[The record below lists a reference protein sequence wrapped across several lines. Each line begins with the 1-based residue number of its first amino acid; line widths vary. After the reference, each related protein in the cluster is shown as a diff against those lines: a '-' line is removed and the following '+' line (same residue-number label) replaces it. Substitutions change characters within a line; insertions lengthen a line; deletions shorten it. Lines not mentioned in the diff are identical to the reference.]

1 MDMQSMT
8 EATTGVQ
15 SGALQWI
22 DTARLV
28 PFSRNLRTQQID
40 ADVDAIAQSMRE
52 KGYLLEKPM
61 LVRPRGEGFEIIG
74 GHTRFA
80 AAQRAGLE
88 RVLCAVCELDDEE
101 ATLRNASDNVATP
114 PPWYDLC
121 LYVYR
126 NAVKDSKKGLSA
138 ADLTKAATG
147 KDGQVAWN
155 LAGMLRAAGEVL
167 SQTNFEVSLLDP
179 AVNLTRHVASIKAL
193 PREYHSP
200 VLELLLEH
208 GWSVKDTQAA
218 VERVQAVVTA
228 RPAWLKTPTP
238 VARVAIEPSFAK
250 TVQSALATLADC
262 HTRLPATVTLYT
274 LRETEDTKD
283 INGRAHRRMDAV
295 PQEFAARARFEADMA
310 HADLT
315 SARAIE
321 AAYRAISQRIND
333 QAHTSETWVPVL
345 TDEEEAERAA
355 RAVELERLQDR
366 AAFMPRLLRGDVVE
380 QLRGLPD
387 GYFDLVCID
396 PPYNMDKAGWDSFGS
411 GREFAAWARPW
422 LKECQRVL
430 KDTGAIYV
438 FGINRML
445 SHLQHEMDGLGLH
458 YRNWIT
464 WDTIQGAGGGLWVNR
479 TEAILYY
486 SKTADTFE
494 DADAVKLERHE
505 ENVREYKGREYFFKN
520 PSNIWRFPCVDD
532 KHPERTDHP
541 TQKPVELIERIVRAS
556 SPAGGQVLD
565 CFMGSGTTGVAC
577 MRSRRHATGIDMSAQ
592 YLAIAQ
598 ARFDATEVPAP

>member
-1 MDMQSMT
+1 MHNIQIDSEFQA
-8 EATTGVQ
+8 ATPV
-15 SGALQWI
+15 AQWLN
-22 DTARLV
+22 AELLV
-28 PFSRNLRTQQID
+28 PFSHNVRTRQNDDDIE
-40 ADVDAIAQSMRE
+40 AIAASMRE
-52 KGYLLEKPM
+52 KGFLPEKPL
-61 LVRPRGEGFEIIG
+61 LVRPQGGRFEIVG
-74 GHTRFA
+74 GHTRHA
-80 AAQRAGLE
+80 AAKRAGLE
-88 RVLCAVCELDDEE
+88 RVLCVVRDMDDDE

-114 PPWYDLC
+114 PPWFDLC

-126 NAVKDSKKGLSA
+126 NAVKSSKTGLSKTA
-138 ADLTKAATG
+138 LTMAATG
-147 KDGQVAWN
+147 KTGTVAKN
-155 LAGMLRAAGEVL
+155 LASALEDAGMAIEQSHIDV
-167 SQTNFEVSLLDP
+167 TLLPQDR
-179 AVNLTRHVASIKAL
+179 NLTQHCAAIAAL
-193 PREYHSP
+193 PTDQYAP
-200 VLELLLEH
+200 MLALLLEH

-321 AAYRAISQRIND
+321 SAYRAISQRIND
-333 QAHTSETWVPVL
+333 QAQASETWVPVL

-366 AAFMPRLLRGDVVE
+366 AAFMPRLLHGDVVE

>member
-1 MDMQSMT
+1 MT
-8 EATTGVQ
+8 ATPQLIPVWNLHDHPQNPRLALREDVVSAIVAGLSDGFDPAHALIVRPLGNEYQ
-15 SGALQWI
+15 VLSGHHRKA
-22 DTARLV
+22 AAMKAG
-28 PFSRNLRTQQID
+28 ID
-40 ADVDAIAQSMRE
+40 AVPCWVREMDDEDAYMALATSNSQGELSPLEIGIHALHCVGLSEGGRGK
-52 KGYLLEKPM
+52 KGGLSRYAES
-61 LVRPRGEGFEIIG
+61 IG
-74 GHTRFA
+74 KHKDTISAARMA
-80 AAQRAGLE
+80 AAVFSKL
-88 RVLCAVCELDDEE
+88 
-101 ATLRNASDNVATP
+101 SDQP
-114 PPWYDLC
+114 D
-121 LYVYR
+121 
-126 NAVKDSKKGLSA
+126 GLSDKTA
-138 ADLTKAATG
+138 HLSTIHSLPTDHWVSMVDL
-147 KDGQVAWN
+147 
-155 LAGMLRAAGEVL
+155 M
-167 SQTNFEVSLLDP
+167 
-179 AVNLTRHVASIKAL
+179 
-193 PREYHSP
+193 
-200 VLELLLEH
+200 LEH

-218 VERVQAVVTA
+218 VERVKSVVAA
-228 RPAWLKTPTP
+228 RPAWFKAALP
-238 VARVAIEPSFAK
+238 VARIAIEPSFAK
-250 TVQSALATLADC
+250 TVLASLVTLAAC
-262 HTRLPATVTLYT
+262 HDRLPDVVTLYS
-274 LRETEDTKD
+274 LRDTDETKE
-283 INGRAHRRMDAV
+283 INGREHRKREAV
-295 PQEFAARARFEADMA
+295 PQEFAARAHFEAAMA
-310 HADLT
+310 QADLT

-321 AAYRAISQRIND
+321 GCYRDIAQRID
-333 QAHTSETWVPVL
+333 AEAHASEAWVPVL
-345 TDEEEAERAA
+345 TDAEEKARAERAE
-355 RAVELERLQDR
+355 ELARLQDR
-366 AAFMPRLLRGDVVE
+366 ASFMPRLLHGDVVE

-387 GYFDLVCID
+387 GQFDLVCID

-411 GREFAAWARPW
+411 GKEFAAWARTW

-486 SKTADTFE
+486 SKTANTFE

-556 SPAGGQVLD
+556 SPVEGRVLD
-565 CFMGSGTTGVAC
+565 CFLGSGTTGVAC

>member
-1 MDMQSMT
+1 MHSIQIDSEFQTTAPVAQWLNT
-8 EATTGVQ
+8 E
-15 SGALQWI
+15 L
-22 DTARLV
+22 LV
-28 PFSRNLRTQQID
+28 PFSHNVRTRQNDEDIE
-40 ADVDAIAQSMRE
+40 AIAASMRE
-52 KGYLLEKPM
+52 KGFLPEKPL
-61 LVRPRGEGFEIIG
+61 LVRPQGERFEIVG
-74 GHTRFA
+74 GHTRHA
-80 AAQRAGLE
+80 AAKLAGME
-88 RVLCAVCELDDEE
+88 RVLCVVRDMDDDE

-114 PPWYDLC
+114 PPWFDLC

-126 NAVKDSKKGLSA
+126 NAVKDSKKGLSRTA
-138 ADLTKAATG
+138 LTAAATG
-147 KDGQVAWN
+147 RTGKAAIDMARALGD
-155 LAGMLRAAGEVL
+155 AGGVL
-167 SQTNFEVSLLDP
+167 EQCRDVSTLLDP
-179 AVNLTRHVASIKAL
+179 DRNLTHHCAAISAL
-193 PREYHSP
+193 PTEQYAP
-200 VLELLLEH
+200 MLTLLLEH

-218 VERVQAVVTA
+218 VERVKSVIVA
-228 RPAWLKTPTP
+228 RPEWLKTPTP
-238 VARVAIEPSFAK
+238 VSRVAIEPSYAK
-250 TVQSALATLADC
+250 TVLSALTTLTAC
-262 HTRLPATVTLYT
+262 HDRLPESVALYE
-274 LRETEDTKD
+274 LRDTGDTKE
-283 INGRAHRRMDAV
+283 INGREHRRREAV
-295 PQEFAARARFEADMA
+295 AQDFAARAQFEVEMA
-310 HADLT
+310 HADLS

-321 AAYRAISQRIND
+321 ACYRAISQRID
-333 QAHTSETWVPVL
+333 AQANASETWVPVL
-345 TDEEEAERAA
+345 TDAEEQSRAA
-355 RAVELERLQDR
+355 RAVELARLQDR
-366 AAFMPRLLRGDVVE
+366 ASFMPRLLQGDVVE

-387 GYFDLVCID
+387 GYFDLVCVD

-411 GREFAAWARPW
+411 GKDFAAWARPW

-430 KDTGAIYV
+430 KDTGGIYV

-486 SKTADTFE
+486 GKTANTFE

-541 TQKPVELIERIVRAS
+541 TQKPTELIERIVRAS

-565 CFMGSGTTGVAC
+565 CFVGSGTTGVAC
-577 MRSRRHATGIDMSAQ
+577 MRARRHATGIDMSAQ

>member
-1 MDMQSMT
+1 MT
-8 EATTGVQ
+8 NSILTNTTMTTAPQLIPVWNLQDHPQNPRLALREDVVSAIVAGLADGFDPAHALIVRPLGNEYQ
-15 SGALQWI
+15 VLSGHHRKA
-22 DTARLV
+22 AAMKAG
-28 PFSRNLRTQQID
+28 ID
-40 ADVDAIAQSMRE
+40 AV
-52 KGYLLEKPM
+52 PCW
-61 LVRPRGEGFEIIG
+61 VR
-74 GHTRFA
+74 
-80 AAQRAGLE
+80 
-88 RVLCAVCELDDEE
+88 ELDDEAAYMALVTSNSQGE
-101 ATLRNASDNVATP
+101 LSPLEIGLHALNCVDKAQGKRGGGLTAYAS
-114 PPWYDLC
+114 
-121 LYVYR
+121 
-126 NAVKDSKKGLSA
+126 
-138 ADLTKAATG
+138 ATG
-147 KDGQVAWN
+147 KDESYIRQI
-155 LAGMLRAAGEVL
+155 RKAAEV
-167 SQTNFEVSLLDP
+167 F
-179 AVNLTRHVASIKAL
+179 VASGVNSEGLQTKTQHLAAIHAL
-193 PREYHSP
+193 PSEHWQTA
-200 VLELLLEH
+200 VQLMLEH

-218 VERVQAVVTA
+218 VERVQSVVAA
-228 RPAWLKTPTP
+228 RPGWLKTPTP
-238 VARVAIEPSFAK
+238 VARVAIEPSFSK
-250 TVQSALATLADC
+250 TVLSTLAMLSDC
-262 HTRLPATVTLYT
+262 CARLPELVTLYRLQDT
-274 LRETEDTKD
+274 DETKE
-283 INGRAHRRMDAV
+283 INGREHRKRAAV
-295 PQEFAARARFEADMA
+295 AYEFSARQCFINATAK
-310 HADLT
+310 ADLT
-315 SARAIE
+315 SAKVIE
-321 AAYRAISQRIND
+321 SMYRDIARRID
-333 QAHTSETWVPVL
+333 AEAHAGESWVPVL
-345 TDEEEAERAA
+345 TDAEEQARAA
-355 RAVELERLQDR
+355 RAVELARLQDR
-366 AAFMPRLLRGDVVE
+366 ASFMPRLMHGDVVE

-387 GYFDLVCID
+387 GSFDLVCID

-411 GREFAAWARPW
+411 GKEFAAWARPW

-532 KHPERTDHP
+532 KHPERTEHP

-556 SPAGGQVLD
+556 SPVDGRVLD
-565 CFMGSGTTGVAC
+565 CFLGSGTTGVAC

>member
-1 MDMQSMT
+1 MDLQSMT
-8 EATTGVQ
+8 EAVVGAQ

-28 PFSRNLRTQQID
+28 PFSRNVRTQQID
-40 ADVDAIAQSMRE
+40 ADVEIIAQSMRE
-52 KGYLLEKPM
+52 KGYLLEKPI
-61 LVRPRGEGFEIIG
+61 LARPHGDGFEIVG

-80 AAQRAGLE
+80 AAKRAGLE
-88 RVLCAVCELDDEE
+88 RVLCVVSDLDDEE

-126 NAVKDSKKGLSA
+126 NAVKSSKTGLSRTA
-138 ADLTKAATG
+138 LTAAATG
-147 KDGQVAWN
+147 KTGKVAENWAKF
-155 LAGMLRAAGEVL
+155 LYEAGALIEQSHIDVG
-167 SQTNFEVSLLDP
+167 LLP
-179 AVNLTRHVASIKAL
+179 ADRNLTQHSAVINAL
-193 PREYHSP
+193 PEASKRAM
-200 VLELLLEH
+200 LDLLLEH
-208 GWSVKDTQAA
+208 GWSVKDTLAA
-218 VERVQAVVTA
+218 VERVQAVEQL
-228 RPAWLKTPTP
+228 RPSWLKTPTP
-238 VARVAIEPSFAK
+238 LARVAIEPSFAK
-250 TVQSALATLADC
+250 TVQSTLTSMADC
-262 HTRLPATVTLYT
+262 HARLPDVVTLYR
-274 LRETEDTKD
+274 LEDTTETKE
-283 INGRAHRRMDAV
+283 INGREHRKREAV
-295 PQEFAARARFEADMA
+295 AYEFAARAEFEQTLA
-310 HADLT
+310 HTELT
-315 SARAIE
+315 SAKAVE
-321 AAYRAISQRIND
+321 ACYRALAQRID
-333 QAHTSETWVPVL
+333 TQAHASETWGPVL
-345 TDEEEAERAA
+345 TDEEERERAA
-355 RAVELERLQDR
+355 RAAELARLQDR
-366 AAFMPRLLRGDVVE
+366 EAFMPRLLHGDVVE
-380 QLRGLPD
+380 QLRALPD
-387 GYFDLVCID
+387 AHFDLVCID

-411 GREFAAWARPW
+411 GRDFAEWARPW

-430 KDTGAIYV
+430 KDSGAIYV

-486 SKTADTFE
+486 SKTVDTFE

-532 KHPERTDHP
+532 KHPERTEHP

-556 SPAGGQVLD
+556 SPVGGRVLD
-565 CFMGSGTTGVAC
+565 CFLGSGTTGVAC

-598 ARFDATEVPAP
+598 ARFDATEVPVP

>member
-1 MDMQSMT
+1 MT
-8 EATTGVQ
+8 EAVVGAQ
-15 SGALQWI
+15 SCALQWI

-28 PFSRNLRTQQID
+28 PFVRNIRTVLVD
-40 ADVDAIAQSMRE
+40 ADVDDIAQSMRE

-61 LVRPRGEGFEIIG
+61 LVRPQGDGFEIIG

-80 AAQRAGLE
+80 AAKRAGLE
-88 RVLCAVCELDDEE
+88 RVLCVVSALNDEE
-101 ATLRNASDNVATP
+101 ATLRNASDNAAKP
-114 PPWYDLC
+114 PPWYDTC

-126 NAVKDSKKGLSA
+126 NATKASKKGLSRA
-138 ADLTKAATG
+138 ALTAAATQKTG
-147 KDGQVAWN
+147 DSAKTMGRY
-155 LAGMLRAAGEVL
+155 LSEAGEAL
-167 SQTNFEVSLLDP
+167 EQSEIDFTLLDHER
-179 AVNLTRHVASIKAL
+179 NLTLHCAAINAL
-193 PREYHSP
+193 PSASKRAM
-200 VLELLLEH
+200 LDLLLEH

-218 VERVQAVVTA
+218 VERVLAVEQL
-228 RPAWLKTPTP
+228 RPSWLKTPTP
-238 VARVAIEPSFAK
+238 LARVAIEPSFAK
-250 TVQSALATLADC
+250 TVQSTLTSMADC
-262 HTRLPATVTLYT
+262 HARLPDVVTLYR
-274 LRETEDTKD
+274 LEDADETKE
-283 INGRAHRRMDAV
+283 INGREHRKREAV
-295 PQEFAARARFEADMA
+295 AYEFAARAEFEQTLA
-310 HADLT
+310 HTELT
-315 SARAIE
+315 SAKAVE
-321 AAYRAISQRIND
+321 ACYRALAQRID
-333 QAHTSETWVPVL
+333 TQAHASETWVPVL
-345 TDEEEAERAA
+345 TDEEERERAA
-355 RAVELERLQDR
+355 RAAELARLQDR
-366 AAFMPRLLRGDVVE
+366 EAFMPRLLHGDVVE
-380 QLRGLPD
+380 QLRALPD
-387 GYFDLVCID
+387 THFDLVCID

-411 GREFAAWARPW
+411 GKEFAAWARPW

-430 KDTGAIYV
+430 KGTGAIYV

-445 SHLQHEMDGLGLH
+445 SHLQHEMDGMGLH

-556 SPAGGQVLD
+556 SPAGGTVLD

-577 MRSRRHATGIDMSAQ
+577 MKSRRHATGIDQSAH
-592 YLAIAQ
+592 YIAIAQ
-598 ARFDATEVPAP
+598 ARFDATEVPAA

>member
-1 MDMQSMT
+1 MHNILIDSEFQAVAPVAQWLNT
-8 EATTGVQ
+8 E
-15 SGALQWI
+15 L
-22 DTARLV
+22 LV
-28 PFSRNLRTQQID
+28 PFSHNVRTRQNDDDIE
-40 ADVDAIAQSMRE
+40 AIAASMRE
-52 KGYLLEKPM
+52 KGFLPEKPL
-61 LVRPRGEGFEIIG
+61 LVRPQGDRFEIVG
-74 GHTRFA
+74 GHTRHA
-80 AAQRAGLE
+80 AAKVAGLE
-88 RVLCAVCELDDEE
+88 RVLCVVREMDDDE

-126 NAVKDSKKGLSA
+126 NAVKDSKKGLSRTA
-138 ADLTKAATG
+138 LTAAATG
-147 KDGQVAWN
+147 KTGTY
-155 LAGMLRAAGEVL
+155 LRETAQFLSDAGEVL
-167 SQTNFEVSLLDP
+167 EQCGFEHTLLKP
-179 AVNLTRHVASIKAL
+179 ETNLTRHCAAISAL
-193 PREYHSP
+193 PPEQYAP
-200 VLELLLEH
+200 MLALLLEH

-218 VERVQAVVTA
+218 VERVTSVVAA
-228 RPAWLKTPTP
+228 RPAWFKAALPA
-238 VARVAIEPSFAK
+238 ARIAIEPSFAK
-250 TVQSALATLADC
+250 TVLASLVTLAGC
-262 HTRLPATVTLYT
+262 HERLPDVVTLYSLHDT
-274 LRETEDTKD
+274 DETKE
-283 INGRAHRRMDAV
+283 INGREHRKREAV
-295 PQEFAARARFEADMA
+295 PQEFFARAHFEAAMEQ
-310 HADLT
+310 ADLT

-321 AAYRAISQRIND
+321 ACYRDIARRID
-333 QAHTSETWVPVL
+333 AEAHASEAWVPVL
-345 TDEEEAERAA
+345 TDAEEKA
-355 RAVELERLQDR
+355 RAVRAEELARLQDR
-366 AAFMPRLLRGDVVE
+366 ASFMPRLLQGDVVE

-387 GYFDLVCID
+387 GQFDLVCID

-411 GREFAAWARPW
+411 GKEFAAWARPW

-532 KHPERTDHP
+532 KHAERTEHP

-556 SPAGGQVLD
+556 SPQGGRVLD

-577 MRSRRHATGIDMSAQ
+577 MRTRRYATGIDMSAQ

>member
-1 MDMQSMT
+1 MDLQSMT
-8 EATTGVQ
+8 EAVVGAQ
-15 SGALQWI
+15 SCALQWI

-28 PFSRNLRTQQID
+28 PFVRNIRTVLVD
-40 ADVDAIAQSMRE
+40 ADVDDIAQSMRE

-61 LVRPRGEGFEIIG
+61 LVRPQGDGFEIIG

-80 AAQRAGLE
+80 AAKRAGLE
-88 RVLCAVCELDDEE
+88 RVLCVVSALNDEE
-101 ATLRNASDNVATP
+101 ATLRNASDNAAKP
-114 PPWYDLC
+114 PPWYDTC

-126 NAVKDSKKGLSA
+126 NATKASKKGLSRA
-138 ADLTKAATG
+138 ALTAAATQKTG
-147 KDGQVAWN
+147 DSAKTMGRY
-155 LAGMLRAAGEVL
+155 LSEAGEAL
-167 SQTNFEVSLLDP
+167 EQSEIDFTLLDHER
-179 AVNLTRHVASIKAL
+179 NLTLHCAAINAL
-193 PREYHSP
+193 PSASKRAM
-200 VLELLLEH
+200 LDLLLEH

-218 VERVQAVVTA
+218 VERVLAVEQL
-228 RPAWLKTPTP
+228 RPSWLKTPTP
-238 VARVAIEPSFAK
+238 LARVAIEPSFAK
-250 TVQSALATLADC
+250 TVQSTLTSMADC
-262 HTRLPATVTLYT
+262 HARLPDVVTLYR
-274 LRETEDTKD
+274 LEDADETKE
-283 INGRAHRRMDAV
+283 INGREHRKREAV
-295 PQEFAARARFEADMA
+295 AYEFAARAEFEQTLA
-310 HADLT
+310 HTELT
-315 SARAIE
+315 SAKAVE
-321 AAYRAISQRIND
+321 ACYRALAQRID
-333 QAHTSETWVPVL
+333 TQAHASETWVPVL
-345 TDEEEAERAA
+345 TDEEERERAA
-355 RAVELERLQDR
+355 RAAELARLQDR
-366 AAFMPRLLRGDVVE
+366 EAFMPRLLHGDVVE
-380 QLRGLPD
+380 QLRALPD
-387 GYFDLVCID
+387 THFDLVCID

-411 GREFAAWARPW
+411 GRDFAEWARPW

-486 SKTADTFE
+486 GKTEDTFE

-532 KHPERTDHP
+532 KHPERTEHP

-556 SPAGGQVLD
+556 SPVEGRVLD
-565 CFMGSGTTGVAC
+565 CFLGSGTTGVAC
-577 MRSRRHATGIDMSAQ
+577 MRSRRHATGIDTSAQ